1 MNHPELL
8 LVALFM
14 ALPASLAQASS
25 CNPGEANAVDEKIAH
40 YRESIC
46 AQKALDSAAGLFQ
59 SALSA
64 EARGDGKT
72 LCNGIHAALMKL
84 DLYGTGAWRS
94 SHGNIADKIDAS
106 FDEKLARFEM
116 TDCPQKPTLYRHL
129 ALNKNNSW
137 AMFRLAESYLKG
149 KGLPQDDGE
158 ALAWYQ
164 QAADRGY
171 TPAYVALGL
180 MFSDGL
186 AFAADYPVARDW
198 FAKAAARDDAEG
210 QYRLGN
216 MLRRGLGVTR
226 DAKLA
231 AEWFRKAAEQ
241 GHSGAKAALTDMYRS
256 GETRKPFFGL

>member
-1 MNHPELL
+1 MNHPGLL

-25 CNPGEANAVDEKIAH
+25 CDPGEATAVDQKIAH
-40 YRESIC
+40 YQESIC

-72 LCNGIHAALMKL
+72 LCTGINAALMKL
-84 DLYGTGAWRS
+84 DLYRAGAWRS
-94 SHGNIADKIDAS
+94 SHRSIADKIDAS
-106 FDEKLARFEM
+106 FDEKLAHFE
-116 TDCPQKPTLYRHL
+116 TTSCSQKPALYRHL
-129 ALNKNNSW
+129 AHNDDAW
-137 AMFRLAESYLKG
+137 AMFRLAESCAKG
-149 KGLPQDDGE
+149 TGLPEDDRE

-198 FAKAAARDDAEG
+198 FAKAAARGDAEG

-216 MLRRGLGVTR
+216 LLRRGLGVTR

-231 AEWFRKAAEQ
+231 AEWFRKSAEQ